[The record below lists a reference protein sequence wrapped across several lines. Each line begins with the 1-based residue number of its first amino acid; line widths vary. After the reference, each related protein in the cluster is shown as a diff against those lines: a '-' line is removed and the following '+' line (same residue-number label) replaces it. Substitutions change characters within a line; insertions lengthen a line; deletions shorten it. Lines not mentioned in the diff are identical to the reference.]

1 MKSVL
6 IVDDEAICRLLF
18 TRVLQQAD
26 YSVDAVEC
34 GADALE
40 AIEGR
45 MYDAILM
52 DMQMPGIDGCT
63 LAQRI
68 RGRFDAASGNAPRL
82 VLLSATHADA
92 RPQAHA
98 PWPFDAQI
106 TKDAAV
112 DGLCAFMT
120 RLFEKDG
127 ATPAAMPANPSR
139 IDLGTAT
146 G

>member
-1 MKSVL
+1 MKSIL

-18 TRVLQQAD
+18 ARVLQHAGFT
-26 YSVDAVEC
+26 VDTAEC
-34 GADALE
+34 GEGALKAVGE
-40 AIEGR
+40 NA
-45 MYDAILM
+45 YDAILL
-52 DMQMPGIDGCT
+52 DMQMPHLDGCT
-63 LAQRI
+63 VAQRI
-68 RGRFDAASGNAPRL
+68 RSRFEALPDALPRL

-92 RPQAHA
+92 RPQAPT

-120 RLFEKDG
+120 RLFEEDG
-127 ATPAAMPANPSR
+127 VSPAAMPGNPSR